1 MRPIDNGDLR
11 TGALIISHRGACRTA
26 PENTL
31 SAGHRAAILGADI
44 VELDVRESADG
55 ILYVL
60 HDATLE
66 RTTNGSGPIA
76 ETSSRELDRLDAGS
90 WFGPEFAGEPLP
102 RLDIFLKA
110 LKPVIGFYVEV
121 KAAEPG
127 KVAACL
133 ESEGL
138 GSDCIIYSEDPDLRS
153 ALRGELPQQLH
164 MENFLNLA
172 SMEEAKAT
180 GVSILEFMSEDLTA
194 SRVLRARN
202 LGFLT
207 MMHTPLQDREAYRL
221 ALVEGVDYL
230 NIDYPDVAFEMRR
243 DFRSRW
249 RESRH

>member
-1 MRPIDNGDLR
+1 MQPIDKGDLR
-11 TGALIISHRGACRTA
+11 PGAAIISHRGACRAA

-31 SAGHRAAILGADI
+31 AAGRRAAALGADI

-60 HDATLE
+60 HDADLE

-76 ETSSRELDRLDAGS
+76 GANGRDLDRLDAGS

-102 RLDIFLKA
+102 RLEIFLTA

-121 KAAEPG
+121 KSADPG

-133 ESEGL
+133 ESAGL
-138 GSDCIIYSEDPDLRS
+138 DSGCIIYSEDPDLRS
-153 ALRGELPQQLH
+153 ALRREMPQQLH
-164 MENFLNLA
+164 MENFRNHA
-172 SMEEAKAT
+172 SMEEAKAA
-180 GVSILEFMSEDLTA
+180 GASILEFMSADMTA
-194 SRVLRARN
+194 SRVHDARS

-207 MMHTPLQDREAYRL
+207 MMHTPLLDRDAFRL

-230 NIDYPDVAFEMRR
+230 NVDYPDVASDMRR
-243 DFRSRW
+243 EFRSRW
-249 RESRH
+249 REGHL